1 MMMSSLL
8 RFLLRTTTGR
18 ALVVLVTFAVAWNL
32 WLTLQAGPKLEP
44 SVREAAASGEPQ
56 DVFVVLN
63 FPPER
68 FHTLIM
74 QRYGRVAQSSDD
86 GIDLRGVKSD
96 DLFRL
101 ARYYWVREVR
111 PAEAGG

>member
-1 MMMSSLL
+1 MTMPGLP
-8 RFLLRTTTGR
+8 RFLVWTTTGR
-18 ALVVLVTFAVAWNL
+18 ALLVLVTLAVAWNL
-32 WLTLQAGPKLEP
+32 WLTLQAGPKFEP
-44 SVREAAASGEPQ
+44 SVRETAASGQPQ

-74 QRYGRVAQSSDD
+74 QRYGRVAQSSDQ

-111 PAEAGG
+111 SAEVGG